1 MSIWCSAAG
10 PEIRALDAGT
20 GAANDHAEG
29 DPVWVIDVATAG
41 GHHDHIRL
49 AVGDIAWE
57 RGIVVEALLSPEAAR
72 TLRDRLD
79 AVLCTSAV
87 PRTTKAPAGDAPGRG
102 PGVG

>member
-10 PEIRALDAGT
+10 PEILALDAGT

-29 DPVWVIDVATAG
+29 DPVWVIDIATAG

-49 AVGDIAWE
+49 AIGDISWE

-72 TLRDRLD
+72 LLRDRLD
-79 AVLCTSAV
+79 TALRLSAG
-87 PRTTKAPAGDAPGRG
+87 PARRNEEST
-102 PGVG
+102 